1 MRSIV
6 HLDADAFFAS
16 VEQAA
21 DTRLRGKPI
30 AVGGEKRGIVASASY
45 EARKFGIYTPMP
57 TIMARRLCPKLIM
70 VPGDFEKYELFSRLM
85 FSYVYDFTPEVE
97 IGSIDEGYF
106 DLTGVRKPAV
116 NVAETVQHAIRQAL
130 KISVSEGIGANKLVS
145 QIASKL
151 RKPAA
156 FEFVP
161 AGREAEFLSPLANKW
176 LPGIGPKV
184 SEQFNSAG
192 LARIGQIA
200 CTPVEL
206 LGLLIG
212 SRALQ
217 LRNFARGIDERP
229 VIPVRAPAKSYGE
242 QETFAADTTD
252 EAFLEATLRRMADQ
266 LMAKVR
272 EDRKS
277 IRTLTVKVRY
287 NDMDEQQGSA
297 SLKEPTDLET
307 DIYSQ
312 ISMLLRKAWQRRVS
326 LRLVSLRL
334 SNIYEG
340 RFWGGLGLD
349 ALARQHNAEQRLVD
363 GVDQLRVKFGRGVV
377 MRGHDFI
384 LRVAAGVSPAVEPR
398 VSPGGRWLGK
408 GKHPVTAPGGKMPP
422 STAGETPAATSL
434 NESPAAYQAA
444 VVQRQRLGHDAVRRS
459 ALADARRGANP
470 SPELRFRVGLESQG
484 KKFDVQPT
492 RSFTHPSHLAIPL
505 NVHSYYSFLD
515 STLSPK
521 AIVDLAKRHELPAIA
536 LTDKHNL
543 HGAIE
548 FAQAASEAG
557 IKPIIGAEIEWNGR
571 RVYLY
576 VENQKGYENLCRMLS
591 ERGTSRPT
599 AAQRAQQ
606 RRSLGSSHSEFRAAA
621 GRDVPRSGQL
631 ERSST
636 FNFDTTGLV
645 ALSPCATLASF
656 FPGRFYLEVN
666 SIEAFEKRSAP
677 LPCATA
683 FPIHYE
689 LPSDR
694 WKYDII
700 QSIRTLTL
708 LRQQHPEK
716 RLDGEYHF
724 RTAAEM
730 NKRFAAHPE
739 LLAHSREI
747 AERCSFAFS
756 LGKPQF
762 PGYSPPDGSPP
773 AVYLR
778 RLVMEGLHRRYPKN
792 HAQFKPQLEQELGII
807 TEVGYEEYFLVMWD
821 ILQECR
827 RHGIDWIT
835 RGSAA
840 DSLACYCLEI
850 SSVCPIRFD
859 LYFRRFLNK
868 DRMALNKLPDIDV
881 DFPHDRKDDV
891 VDLIFK
897 KYGPEQA
904 AIVGGFSTFQSRS
917 AFAEIA
923 KVLGVSEFQV
933 RRVTERLPHF
943 SRATELA
950 EAVAT
955 TQECRDLPFQEE
967 PYRTALYLA
976 AFLDGFPRYPKMH
989 PCGVVLSRQRMHE
1002 ITPCFTSA
1010 KGYPT
1015 THFDMDSI
1023 EAVGLIKMDILAQG
1037 GLAVMRDVLA
1047 QIPNAEGHGEIPNPE
1062 CRNPKEARIPN
1073 AEIAEVSAPSSV
1085 VNFSL
1090 PPIQGENETIHQ
1102 TCRRASPALSE
1113 FGIRASFGF
1122 RHSDFGFLEP
1132 WTDPDV
1138 WQLIASGN
1146 ARAVHH
1152 IESPAMIS
1160 LCKMC
1165 NVQDIDTLIAIV
1177 SVIRPGAANES
1188 KKMEFARRYQGLS
1201 PTHYHHPSLEPC
1213 LGSTYGLVV
1222 YEEHILQICEAF
1234 AGLPPGRADV
1244 LRRALG
1250 KDKTE
1255 LIAEIQTEFA
1265 NCARKLGRT
1274 ETEIGDV
1281 WELVSG
1287 FRGYAFCKAHSTA
1300 YGVEAYQS
1308 AWLKLNFPAEF
1319 MAAVLTNGKGFY
1331 SPLVYVLE
1339 CHRLGIPLLPPSVNE
1354 PGRAF
1359 TVSRGECR
1367 VSGVGNQTHSSLSSS
1382 PFRRKKRTSI
1392 RVPVLNVKGLTNR
1405 TKDAILRER
1414 NRGVFSSL
1422 TDFVARI
1429 QPLPEEMESLI
1440 RVGAFDE
1447 FGKTRTAQYWEFKGL
1462 ESRASLLRRTATE
1475 GDASV
1480 GGSSTDFQSAVSPIS
1495 NRQAR
1500 ESPTALKLSQDLQA
1514 GSLAIQQVGNLR
1526 YSRGCSKTEMHPT
1539 HVVEQLALFE
1549 NADLN
1554 RLPSVLLTEPE
1565 RLQRLRGEEEL
1576 LGYPVSGHPLEL
1588 FPDIAWETYCP
1599 INALGRHIG
1608 EQIVTCGLVIE
1619 QRLFHQVTGEP
1630 MKFITISDWTGIVE
1644 TELFAKTY
1652 KSYGLSTIRYRV
1664 LEITATVEPFENGRG
1679 HTLRVLRAGK
1689 PRTRK

>member
-21 DTRLRGKPI
+21 DARLRGKPI

-57 TIMARRLCPKLIM
+57 TTMARRLCPKLIM

-85 FSYVYDFTPEVE
+85 FSYVYDFTPDVE

-116 NVAETVQHAIRQAL
+116 HVAETVQRAIRQAL
-130 KISVSEGIGANKLVS
+130 KLSVSEGIGANKLIS

-161 AGREAEFLSPLANKW
+161 AGYEAEFLSPLANKW

-184 SEQFNSAG
+184 SIQFNAAG

-200 CTPVEL
+200 GTPVEL

-229 VIPVRAPAKSYGE
+229 VIPVRASAKSYGE

-252 EAFLEATLRRMADQ
+252 EPFLEATLRRMSDK

-287 NDMDEQQGSA
+287 NDMDEQQASA

-307 DIYSQ
+307 DTYSQ
-312 ISMLLRKAWQRRVS
+312 ISALLRKAWQRRVS
-326 LRLVSLRL
+326 LRLVSLKL

-349 ALARQHNAEQRLVD
+349 AQARQHDAELRLVD
-363 GVDQLRVKFGRGVV
+363 VVDQLRVKFGRGVV
-377 MRGHDFI
+377 LRGHDFI
-384 LRVAAGVSPAVEPR
+384 LRSSNKGLEEKNSRAFQTSGRHSHPERIAPQNPRLRGTSYPANGSEKYANPEGIEPPQRQFPR
-398 VSPGGRWLGK
+398 VENPGPNPFRVETIPPLASQGSSFLATLGFEAESRWDSSPPK
-408 GKHPVTAPGGKMPP
+408 PENAP
-422 STAGETPAATSL
+422 AESL
-434 NESPAAYQAA
+434 NESPASYQAA
-444 VVQRQRLGHDAVRRS
+444 VVQRQRLGNDAVRRL
-459 ALADARRGANP
+459 ALTDARRAVNP
-470 SPELRFRVGLESQG
+470 SPELRFRVGCDSQG
-484 KKFDVQPT
+484 AKFNVQT
-492 RSFTHPSHLAIPL
+492 ARARRAGHLAVPL

-515 STLSPK
+515 STLSPR
-521 AIVDLAKRHELPAIA
+521 AIIDLAVRHELPAIA
-536 LTDKHNL
+536 LTDKNNL
-543 HGAIE
+543 HGAVE
-548 FAQAASEAG
+548 FAQAAAEAG
-557 IKPIIGAEIEWNGR
+557 IKPIIGAEIEWNGH
-571 RVYLY
+571 RVCLY
-576 VENQKGYENLCRMLS
+576 VENQKGYENLCRILS
-591 ERGTSRPT
+591 AKGARVPSPPERGPSRP
-599 AAQRAQQ
+599 AAATTVQ
-606 RRSLGSSHSEFRAAA
+606 RRRNSESHSAFRSAAD
-621 GRDVPRSGQL
+621 RDGPRSGARVL
-631 ERSST
+631 PLPGGEGRGEGN
-636 FNFDTTGLV
+636 FDFDTTGLL
-645 ALSPCATLASF
+645 ALSPCATLAPF
-656 FPGRFYLEVN
+656 FPGRFYLEIRD
-666 SIEAFEKRSAP
+666 IEAFEKRPAP
-677 LPCATA
+677 LPCVASL
-683 FPIHYE
+683 PVHYE

-716 RLDGEYHF
+716 HFDGEYHF
-724 RTAAEM
+724 RTGPEM
-730 NKRFAAHPE
+730 DKRFAGHPE
-739 LLAHSREI
+739 LLSHSREI
-747 AERCSFAFS
+747 VERCSFAFS

-762 PGYSPPDGSPP
+762 PGYPTPDGSPP

-792 HAQFKPQLEQELGII
+792 HTLFKPQLEQELAII

-827 RHGIDWIT
+827 RRGIEWIT

-850 SSVCPIRFD
+850 SDVCPIRFD

-891 VDLIFK
+891 VDLIFE
-897 KYGPEQA
+897 KYGPEYVA
-904 AIVGGFSTFQSRS
+904 VVGGFSTFQSRS

-933 RRVTERLPHF
+933 RRITERLPHF
-943 SRATELA
+943 SRATELG
-950 EAVAT
+950 EAVAI
-955 TQECRDLPFQEE
+955 TQECRDLPFQDE
-967 PYRTALYLA
+967 PYRTALDLA

-989 PCGVVLSRQRMHE
+989 PCGVVLSRQRMSE
-1002 ITPCFTSA
+1002 ITPCFTSS

-1023 EAVGLIKMDILAQG
+1023 EAVGLVKMDILAQG
-1037 GLAVMRDVLA
+1037 GLAVMRDVREMLA
-1047 QIPNAEGHGEIPNPE
+1047 Q
-1062 CRNPKEARIPN
+1062 NPKSEIRRPKERIPRN
-1073 AEIAEVSAPSSV
+1073 HSSFALNRDKGSSPSPQPS
-1085 VNFSL
+1085 
-1090 PPIQGENETIHQ
+1090 PIGWERGKTP
-1102 TCRRASPALSE
+1102 RP
-1113 FGIRASFGF
+1113 FGF
-1122 RHSDFGFLEP
+1122 RISDFGFLEP
-1132 WTDPDV
+1132 WADPNV

-1213 LGSTYGLVV
+1213 LHSTYGLVV

-1255 LIAEIQTEFA
+1255 LIAQIQIEFA
-1265 NCARKLGRT
+1265 DCARKLGRT
-1274 ETEIGDV
+1274 EAEIAEV

-1300 YGVEAYQS
+1300 YGVEAYQA

-1339 CHRLGIPLLPPSVNE
+1339 CHRLGISLLPPCVNE
-1354 PGRAF
+1354 PGPAF
-1359 TVSRGECR
+1359 RVSRVEGR
-1367 VSGVGNQTHSSLSSS
+1367 GSGGQKGSD
-1382 PFRRKKRTSI
+1382 SI

-1405 TKDAILRER
+1405 TKDAILREH
-1414 NRGVFSSL
+1414 NRDVFSSL

-1440 RVGAFDE
+1440 RVGAFDK
-1447 FGKTRTAQYWEFKGL
+1447 FGKSRTAQYWESKSLQGRG
-1462 ESRASLLRRTATE
+1462 SRVEGKKEDTECSL
-1475 GDASV
+1475 
-1480 GGSSTDFQSAVSPIS
+1480 
-1495 NRQAR
+1495 
-1500 ESPTALKLSQDLQA
+1500 
-1514 GSLAIQQVGNLR
+1514 
-1526 YSRGCSKTEMHPT
+1526 
-1539 HVVEQLALFE
+1539 EQLALFE

-1554 RLPSVLLTEPE
+1554 RLPSVPLSEPE
-1565 RLQRLRGEEEL
+1565 RLQHLRAEEEL
-1576 LGYPVSGHPLEL
+1576 FGYPVSGHPLEL
-1588 FPDIAWETYCP
+1588 FPDIAWDTYCP
-1599 INALGRHIG
+1599 INVLGQHIG
-1608 EQIVTCGLVIE
+1608 KQIVTCGLVIE

-1652 KSYGLSTIRYRV
+1652 QSYGLSTIRYRV
-1664 LEITATVEPFENGRG
+1664 LEITAIVEPFENGRG